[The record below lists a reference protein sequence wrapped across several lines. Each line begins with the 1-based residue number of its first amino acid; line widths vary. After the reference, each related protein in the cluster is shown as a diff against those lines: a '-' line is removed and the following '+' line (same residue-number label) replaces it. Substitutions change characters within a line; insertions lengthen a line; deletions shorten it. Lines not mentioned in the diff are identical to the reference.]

1 MKTFF
6 NKYDDRPLPKRRYS
20 YGCKLKSIR
29 GEACSDFSILLC
41 EFLQFL
47 SKLTLS
53 LLLNQRLIL
62 NLRKID
68 ELNILE
74 N

>member
-1 MKTFF
+1 VIRIKFYALIPILELT
-6 NKYDDRPLPKRRYS
+6 K
-20 YGCKLKSIR
+20 GCK
-29 GEACSDFSILLC
+29 ILSGWNLEVVMNAYIMLC
-41 EFLQFL
+41 ELVQFL
-47 SKLTLS
+47 SELTWN
-53 LLLNQRLIL
+53 LLLNRRSIL

>member
-1 MKTFF
+1 MIT
-6 NKYDDRPLPKRRYS
+6 
-20 YGCKLKSIR
+20 CKLIY
-29 GEACSDFSILLC
+29 ELTYADLLYG
-41 EFLQFL
+41 FLQFL

-62 NLRKID
+62 NLRKVD

>member
-1 MKTFF
+1 M
-6 NKYDDRPLPKRRYS
+6 NAY
-20 YGCKLKSIR
+20 IM
-29 GEACSDFSILLC
+29 LC
-41 EFLQFL
+41 ELVQFL
-47 SKLTLS
+47 SELTWN
-53 LLLNQRLIL
+53 LLLNRRSIL

>member
-1 MKTFF
+1 M
-6 NKYDDRPLPKRRYS
+6 NAY
-20 YGCKLKSIR
+20 IM
-29 GEACSDFSILLC
+29 LC
-41 EFLQFL
+41 GFVQFL
-47 SKLTLS
+47 SELTWN
-53 LLLNQRLIL
+53 LLLNRRSIL